1 MRDGLFAALVI
12 TAWVLETGAD
22 GLQVG
27 TPPRGV
33 LGRFG
38 ETSLPAGAEADR
50 LARVDAEGVLRWAG
64 DPGEVALLGVNYY
77 APFTVDYAEI
87 GRLGLDHRQV
97 IRDDVAH
104 FRRLGL
110 GCIRLHCFDRE
121 FSDAEGNF
129 IDNRHVELL
138 DFLIDECRRS
148 GIYTVLTP
156 IAWWGGSYAPGST
169 HGFSD
174 RYDMPQMTT
183 DRQAWALQARFLKQ
197 FAEHVNRHTG
207 KRYADDPA
215 VLAFECINEPLY
227 PKGTPDSLVTEYINT
242 LADALRASGTTKP
255 VYYNSWQG
263 RNAAAGAARI
273 DGVTGSTYPTGLA
286 SGRALK
292 GPQLNR
298 ARGSSLQPDAA
309 IARKSRMIYEFDA
322 ADVPGSHMYPP
333 MAKFFRSEGVQVA
346 SQFQYDPLPLA
357 PENRNWMTHHLNLVY
372 TPGKA
377 LSLAI
382 AAEVF
387 KRVPRGT
394 PFGIL
399 PAAADFPPFRSSAE
413 ADLSEMVTAEAYL
426 TSNATD
432 TQPPK
437 PGELTRVWG
446 CGRSPVVATGGS
458 GAYFLDRA
466 APGVWRLQLYPD
478 VFTVADPYSGT
489 GETKVRV
496 ISGARAMTLRLPDLG
511 DAFAVY
517 PFNGQ
522 TAGERLAK
530 AKKGAFAVPPGDY
543 LLARKSGLPKES
555 VLKLVADVAPR
566 YAAPQADAG
575 TEPLLRAEV
584 PAQWRA
590 GYPLVLRA
598 EAVYASN
605 VTARLTLADGTVR
618 TAPMSPT
625 NETGY
630 VAQIPGEALT
640 PGIWRVTFRATGA
653 RGVTEYPDAKTLD
666 IRWFPIPGTAVPLLR
681 VPEKIGASAGI
692 DFVKHG
698 VRTAEVTVV
707 EGRLPGSRAAH
718 LKVEGVG
725 ENSVAGY
732 TLPFPAGAGALDA
745 AHAGLRVVARGGA
758 NGAKIELGFRM
769 KNGQGLGCTPRIGA
783 GWGETVVPVSE
794 LSPLWGLPSAKAFRW
809 QDAAHVSVLTG
820 AWLLKQ
826 EGVDRQV
833 ADLESVEWV
842 RLEPALPLAV
852 VDGAMAWS
860 LFDAEAW
867 LRAPVWFNEFHRWR
881 VTDSLGHT
889 AVHLGVD
896 SFGGTHESV
905 SLRVPCIA
913 PPPVGRDGSPN
924 RPRPPRGGGP
934 TADDGERAVLTV
946 RVRAACPRTTA
957 FELVLIESGGV
968 PWGTNVPLTPEW
980 QTVRIPVSSLRLFTQ
995 WGKEYAAL
1003 AGPHLRLSRLETVSI
1018 CFGKWLFREAA
1029 NEPHA
1034 IEIAEI
1040 GVAES
1045 Q

>member
-1 MRDGLFAALVI
+1 MRYGLFAAL
-12 TAWVLETGAD
+12 AALAMA
-22 GLQVG
+22 
-27 TPPRGV
+27 
-33 LGRFG
+33 
-38 ETSLPAGAEADR
+38 SLAAESDR
-50 LARVDAEGVLRWAG
+50 LARVDAEGVLRWSDDA
-64 DPGEVALLGVNYY
+64 GEVALLGVNYY
-77 APFTVDYAEI
+77 TPFTVDYAEI

-110 GCIRLHCFDRE
+110 GCIRVHCFDRE
-121 FSDAEGNF
+121 FSDASGNL

-148 GIYTVLTP
+148 GIYAVLTP
-156 IAWWGGSYAPGST
+156 IAWWGGGYAPGSI

-197 FAEHVNRHTG
+197 FAEHVNRYTG

-227 PKGTPDSLVTEYINT
+227 PKGTPDSLVTEYINA

-255 VYYNSWQG
+255 IYYNSWQG

-273 DGVTGSTYPTGLA
+273 DGVTGSNYPTGLA

-322 ADVPGSHMYPP
+322 ADVPGSHMYPS

-357 PENRNWMTHHLNLVY
+357 SENRNWMTHHLNLVY

-394 PFGIL
+394 LFGIL
-399 PAAADFPPFRSSAE
+399 PAAAVFPPFRSSAE
-413 ADLSEMVTAEAYL
+413 ADLSEMVTSEAYL
-426 TSNATD
+426 TSHATD
-432 TQPPK
+432 TPPPK
-437 PGELTRVWG
+437 PDELTCVWG
-446 CGRSPVVATGGS
+446 CGKSPVFATDGS

-466 APGVWRLQLYPD
+466 APGVWRFQLYPD

-496 ISGARAMTLRLPDLG
+496 ISGTHAMTLCLPDLG

-522 TAGERLAK
+522 IAGERLAK
-530 AKKGAFAVPPGDY
+530 AKKGSFAVPPGDY
-543 LLARKSGLPKES
+543 LLTRKSGLPKES

-590 GYPLVLRA
+590 GCPLELRA
-598 EAVYASN
+598 EAVCATN
-605 VTARLTLADGTVR
+605 VTARLTLADGIVR
-618 TAPMSPT
+618 TVPMSPT

-640 PGIWRVTFRATGA
+640 PGLCRVSFRAAGA
-653 RGVTEYPDAKTLD
+653 DRATEYPTAKTLD
-666 IRWFPIPGTAVPLLR
+666 IRWFPVTGTAVQLLR
-681 VPEKIGASAGI
+681 APEKADKAAGV

-698 VRTAEVTVV
+698 VQTAEVTVV
-707 EGRLPGSRAAH
+707 EGRRPGSHALH
-718 LKVEGVG
+718 LTVDGVG

-732 TLPFPAGAGALDA
+732 TLPFPAGVGALDA
-745 AHAGLRVVARGGA
+745 VHAGLRIVARGGA
-758 NGAKIELGFRM
+758 GGAKIELGFRM
-769 KNGQGLGCTPRIGA
+769 KNGQGLGCDPRIGA
-783 GWGETVVPVSE
+783 GWSETVVPMSE
-794 LSPLWGLPSAKAFRW
+794 LIPLWGLPSAKAFRW
-809 QDAAHVSVLTG
+809 QDAAQVSVLTG

-826 EGVDRQV
+826 DGVDRQI

-842 RLEPALPLAV
+842 RLEPALPLRV
-852 VDGAMAWS
+852 VDRTMAWS

-881 VTDSLGHT
+881 VADGLGRT

-905 SLRVPCIA
+905 SLRVPCNA
-913 PPPVGRDGSPN
+913 PPPASSGGRDGSPN
-924 RPRPPRGGGP
+924 RPPALSIDEGRAPRGGVP

-968 PWGTNVPLTPEW
+968 PWGTNVPLTTEW
-980 QTVRIPVSSLRLFTQ
+980 QTIRIPVSSLRLFTQ

-1040 GVAES
+1040 GIENS